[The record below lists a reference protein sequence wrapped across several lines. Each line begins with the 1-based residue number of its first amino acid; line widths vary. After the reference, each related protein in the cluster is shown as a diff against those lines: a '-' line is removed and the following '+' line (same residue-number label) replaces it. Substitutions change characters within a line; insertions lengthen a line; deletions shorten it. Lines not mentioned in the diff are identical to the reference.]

1 MEESKGSEQTRV
13 QKIVE
18 EFEEKI
24 QQAAKMA
31 GEKDKLNED
40 EKKKAEDLFKSIQGH
55 MTWIS
60 RYKKD
65 MDHHSKKLEGIL
77 HRGR

>member
-13 QKIVE
+13 KKIVK

-40 EKKKAEDLFKSIQGH
+40 EKEES
-55 MTWIS
+55 
-60 RYKKD
+60 
-65 MDHHSKKLEGIL
+65 
-77 HRGR
+77 